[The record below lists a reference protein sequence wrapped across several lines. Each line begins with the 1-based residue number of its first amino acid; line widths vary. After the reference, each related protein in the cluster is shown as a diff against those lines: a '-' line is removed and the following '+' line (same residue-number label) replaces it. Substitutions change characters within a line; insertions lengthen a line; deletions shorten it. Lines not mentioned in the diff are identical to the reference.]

1 MSLYVCKRDIPKKA
15 RKRWKSFDSHLIDS
29 YSDVLF
35 FLFPLSLFSPSFQYI
50 VFYQIHYGLMF
61 ATRNYVHKL
70 LVTFTFYNNGGIQ
83 ET

>member
-1 MSLYVCKRDIPKKA
+1 MYC
-15 RKRWKSFDSHLIDS
+15 
-29 YSDVLF
+29 F
-35 FLFPLSLFSPSFQYI
+35 FLFPLNLFSPSFQYI